1 MNYKIFFDTQTQQF
15 LANFEQKP
23 ALRPVV
29 GDRITI
35 NESPIVYVITR
46 DEEPNNGNGIVDVTH
61 NYFVRVQNTS
71 PDSISMGRDIQ
82 SVQNLL
88 AKARHG

>member
-1 MNYKIFFDTQTQQF
+1 MNYKVFFDKQSQQF
-15 LANFEQKP
+15 LANFEQRP
-23 ALRPVV
+23 ELRPHV

-46 DEEPNNGNGIVDVTH
+46 DLEASTPVGNEDVSH